1 MIDESAPVYAKAM
14 FDVAEET
21 ETTDE
26 VLAQFSEVVK
36 TIKENKDLSDVLKTP
51 FILDDDKKAILE
63 KIFSDTTDIYLI
75 NFLKVL
81 IDRKKI
87 RYIDDVYHRFVKL
100 VNDKKTLEKGTVYS
114 VVALSD
120 EEIKELEAKMSKKFS
135 RVVKLENKIDKS
147 LMGGVFIK
155 IGNKEIDGTV
165 RSRINGLKKE
175 LSKMI

>member
-1 MIDESAPVYAKAM
+1 MIDESAPIYAKAM

-51 FILDDDKKAILE
+51 FILADDKKAILE

-100 VNDKKTLEKGTVYS
+100 VHD
-114 VVALSD
+114 
-120 EEIKELEAKMSKKFS
+120 
-135 RVVKLENKIDKS
+135 
-147 LMGGVFIK
+147 
-155 IGNKEIDGTV
+155 
-165 RSRINGLKKE
+165 
-175 LSKMI
+175 

>member
-1 MIDESAPVYAKAM
+1 MIDESAPIYAKAM

-21 ETTDE
+21 GAVVKYIELDE

-51 FILDDDKKAILE
+51 FILADDKKAILE

-100 VNDKKTLEKGTVYS
+100 VNDKKTLEKGP
-114 VVALSD
+114 
-120 EEIKELEAKMSKKFS
+120 
-135 RVVKLENKIDKS
+135 
-147 LMGGVFIK
+147 
-155 IGNKEIDGTV
+155 
-165 RSRINGLKKE
+165 
-175 LSKMI
+175 

>member
-1 MIDESAPVYAKAM
+1 MIDESAPIYAKAM

-51 FILDDDKKAILE
+51 FILADDKKAILE

-81 IDRKKI
+81 IDREKI

-114 VVALSD
+114 VVPLSD
-120 EEIKELEAKMSKKFS
+120 KEIKELETKMSKKFS

-155 IGNKEIDGTV
+155 IVNKEIDGTV